1 MKIRKNYRLNEE
13 TVNKLKTYCDQT
25 NKKEVAVVEAALNQ
39 FIDNDGDVKDALTIK
54 LEAICE
60 QTMEKMI
67 KEKIEPDLLRIRS
80 AANNSELYTQVLV
93 DLMNYQFRNL
103 DKELFITT
111 NEQISP
117 AVAKSIT
124 VAKERLHN
132 ARMKK
137 LEREKKT
144 EKK

>member
-1 MKIRKNYRLNEE
+1 M
-13 TVNKLKTYCDQT
+13 
-25 NKKEVAVVEAALNQ
+25 VEAALNQ